1 MCTGF
6 YVCTCTCMC
15 VHMYGCIYIDSYMYV
30 CMYNHMLT
38 SIVHVLYVYLH
49 MGHTGD
55 TAWPGLWLA
64 PILQLSFLRRGLG
77 LYRAV
82 GSGEKEFGRVA
93 AQATWAS
100 PSFALCSAI
109 SPICMQYMD
118 AWAREVRKCMVLTQN
133 TTCMCTHM
141 YVCMYVCKLYIYIVC
156 VYVKCFVV

>member
-82 GSGEKEFGRVA
+82 GSGEKRIR
-93 AQATWAS
+93 AS
-100 PSFALCSAI
+100 CGPGNLGLAVLCPLLRNLTNLHAI
-109 SPICMQYMD
+109 HGCMGS
-118 AWAREVRKCMVLTQN
+118 
-133 TTCMCTHM
+133 
-141 YVCMYVCKLYIYIVC
+141 
-156 VYVKCFVV
+156 